1 MLDII
6 IANGTLVNAD
16 KSIRADLAVKDGKIV
31 AIGDQQYFPPAK
43 EFVDAT
49 GKLVMPGLIDS
60 HVHINL
66 DMGEFVT
73 LDTVEN
79 ATLSA
84 AYGGMTS
91 MVEFAVPVG
100 DQSPLAALEKTRNE
114 ANGHSLINYSFH
126 SCITRLND
134 QSVAD
139 IKDIISAGI
148 PSVKMFTIYKET
160 VMLEMLGIYEILK
173 EVGKRGALAK
183 IHAENAPMIEALIAQ
198 CIKDGRTTPY
208 WHAKSRPPASEASA
222 VAELIPMIQET
233 GAAVQYAH
241 MTSSSVRDTIYDAKR
256 RGLPVYTEFC
266 PHYLVLGEEVYSR
279 PDAENFVCSP
289 PMRSAEDRAGL
300 WKMVSEG
307 LCDVISSD
315 HSAYDTKQKQ
325 LYKEFFPKMPN
336 GLPGIETRAM
346 VMFSEGVSKGRM
358 SENEFVRMLSTND
371 AKLMGMYPEK
381 GILAVGADADIIL
394 IDPTAQSTLSIKNL
408 HMQTDYT
415 PFEGLELTGKITDTI
430 INGTHIIKDGVC
442 INDTFRGAEI
452 RRHSPDFY

>member
-1 MLDII
+1 MLDMI

-16 KSIRADLAVKDGKIV
+16 KSIHADMAVKDGKIV
-31 AIGDQQYFPPAK
+31 AIGDQHYFPSATR
-43 EFVDAT
+43 VIDAT

-84 AYGGMTS
+84 AYGGTTS
-91 MVEFAVPVG
+91 MIEFAVPVG
-100 DQSPLAALEKTRNE
+100 DQPPLAALEKTRKE
-114 ANGHSLINYSFH
+114 ADGHSFINYSFH
-126 SCITRLND
+126 SCITRFND
-134 QSVAD
+134 QSMAD
-139 IKDIISAGI
+139 IRDIISSGI

-160 VMLEMLGIYEILK
+160 VMLEMLGIYEVLK
-173 EVGKRGALAK
+173 EVGKRGVLAK
-183 IHAENAPMIEALIAQ
+183 IHAENAPMIEAMIAQ
-198 CIKDGRTTPY
+198 CIKDNRTTPY
-208 WHAKSRPPASEASA
+208 WHAKSRPPVSESSA
-222 VAELIPMIQET
+222 VAGLIPIIQET

-266 PHYLVLGEEVYSR
+266 PHYLVLGEEVYNR

-289 PMRSAEDRAGL
+289 PMRSTEDRAGL
-300 WKMVSEG
+300 WKMISEG

-325 LYKEFFPKMPN
+325 MYKEFFPKMPN

-346 VMFSEGVSKGRM
+346 VIFSEGVSKGRI
-358 SENEFVRMLSTND
+358 SENDFVRMLSTND

-394 IDPTAQSTLSIKNL
+394 IDPNVKSTLSIEAL

-415 PFEGLELTGKITDTI
+415 PFEGLELTGKITDTV
-430 INGTHIIKDGVC
+430 INGIHVIKDGQC
-442 INDTFRGAEI
+442 INDTFRGTEI
-452 RRHSPDFY
+452 SRHTPDFY